1 MPEIPVIIPVYNQ
14 EEYVGAC
21 MDSLLDQSFED
32 FEVLAVNDGSTDASV
47 SILEGYE
54 QRDGRVQLIDQNNS
68 GVSVARNNGLSH
80 AKGEWV
86 CFIDPDD
93 YVAPDYLDT
102 LLKATER
109 NTDIAMSTCV
119 AFDDQRS
126 ARQHFF
132 PESFTARAADEKVE
146 LFRQLMDGSYAQ
158 PKGFVTAIGVPWG
171 KLYRHAFL
179 QEHGLQFDAALPRMQ
194 DNLFNMQAF
203 QLAHEIVYVD
213 YAGYYYRMGGLSAR
227 TYKNNARGL
236 YHPAIDERA
245 RLMREYHLDGDATL
259 LRAWNEEQVNLYF
272 QELKAVIMLADPQSV
287 KQAARTR
294 AQALGPRLDQID
306 VSALSPAIRFK
317 YTMMRNATLCSL
329 LVRALRAKG

>member
-1 MPEIPVIIPVYNQ
+1 MPEISVIIPVYNQ

-109 NTDIAMSTCV
+109 NTDMSTCV

>member
-1 MPEIPVIIPVYNQ
+1 M
-14 EEYVGAC
+14 
-21 MDSLLDQSFED
+21 
-32 FEVLAVNDGSTDASV
+32 
-47 SILEGYE
+47 
-54 QRDGRVQLIDQNNS
+54 
-68 GVSVARNNGLSH
+68 ARNNGLSH

-146 LFRQLMDGSYAQ
+146 LFRQLMDGSYTQ

-179 QEHGLQFDAALPRMQ
+179 QEHGLQFDAALPRMR

-203 QLAHEIVYVD
+203 QLAHEIVYVY

>member
-1 MPEIPVIIPVYNQ
+1 MHSPKDSSRPLECR
-14 EEYVGAC
+14 GANC
-21 MDSLLDQSFED
+21 
-32 FEVLAVNDGSTDASV
+32 T
-47 SILEGYE
+47 
-54 QRDGRVQLIDQNNS
+54 
-68 GVSVARNNGLSH
+68 
-80 AKGEWV
+80 
-86 CFIDPDD
+86 
-93 YVAPDYLDT
+93 
-102 LLKATER
+102 
-109 NTDIAMSTCV
+109 
-119 AFDDQRS
+119 
-126 ARQHFF
+126 
-132 PESFTARAADEKVE
+132 
-146 LFRQLMDGSYAQ
+146 Q

-179 QEHGLQFDAALPRMQ
+179 QEHGLQFNAALPRMQ

-213 YAGYYYRMGGLSAR
+213 YAGYYYRMRHAFLQEHGLQFNAALPRMQDNLFNMQAFQLAHEIVYVDYAGYYYRMSGLTDR
-227 TYKNNARGL
+227 IYKNNAKGL

-245 RLMREYHLDGDATL
+245 RLMHEYHLDGDATL

-272 QELKAVIMLADPQSV
+272 QELKAVIMLADPQSA

-317 YTMMRNATLCSL
+317 YKMMRNAALRSL

>member
-1 MPEIPVIIPVYNQ
+1 MSSLPLVARTPLTHEGVRGMPEISVIIPVYNQ

-132 PESFTARAADEKVE
+132 PESFTARA
-146 LFRQLMDGSYAQ
+146 R
-158 PKGFVTAIGVPWG
+158 
-171 KLYRHAFL
+171 
-179 QEHGLQFDAALPRMQ
+179 
-194 DNLFNMQAF
+194 
-203 QLAHEIVYVD
+203 
-213 YAGYYYRMGGLSAR
+213 
-227 TYKNNARGL
+227 
-236 YHPAIDERA
+236 
-245 RLMREYHLDGDATL
+245 
-259 LRAWNEEQVNLYF
+259 
-272 QELKAVIMLADPQSV
+272 
-287 KQAARTR
+287 
-294 AQALGPRLDQID
+294 
-306 VSALSPAIRFK
+306 
-317 YTMMRNATLCSL
+317 
-329 LVRALRAKG
+329 